1 MKKVP
6 ESSAADTPLANNFL
20 RTNYRK
26 RRMDSKHYLRNE
38 LSLKERMGG
47 LSRIEESDNV
57 NWMVPW

>member
-1 MKKVP
+1 MAK
-6 ESSAADTPLANNFL
+6 NFL

>member
-6 ESSAADTPLANNFL
+6 EGSAGDTPLANNFL